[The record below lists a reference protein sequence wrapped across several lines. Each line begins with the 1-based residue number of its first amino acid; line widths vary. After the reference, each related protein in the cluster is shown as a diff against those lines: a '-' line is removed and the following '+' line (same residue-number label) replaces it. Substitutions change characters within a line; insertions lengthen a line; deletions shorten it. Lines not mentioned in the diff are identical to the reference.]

1 MPVIITNC
9 SNNYGPFHF
18 PEKMIPHMIL
28 NALHGRSLPIYGDG
42 QQIRDWLYVEDHVR
56 ALFKV
61 VVDGSVG
68 ETYNVGGKNEM
79 TNLEVVETIC
89 DLLEELAPQKPN
101 GVKNYRDLIVFV
113 KDRPGHDVR
122 YAIDASKLEI
132 ELGWIP
138 EESFETGLR
147 KTVHWYLDNKIWWE
161 KILSGDYF
169 LERKGKLI

>member
-1 MPVIITNC
+1 
-9 SNNYGPFHF
+9 
-18 PEKMIPHMIL
+18 
-28 NALHGRSLPIYGDG
+28 
-42 QQIRDWLYVEDHVR
+42 
-56 ALFKV
+56 
-61 VVDGSVG
+61 
-68 ETYNVGGKNEM
+68 M

-147 KTVHWYLDNKIWWE
+147 KTVHWYLNNKIWWE
-161 KILSGDYF
+161 KILSGDYH
-169 LERKGKLI
+169 LERKGKFI